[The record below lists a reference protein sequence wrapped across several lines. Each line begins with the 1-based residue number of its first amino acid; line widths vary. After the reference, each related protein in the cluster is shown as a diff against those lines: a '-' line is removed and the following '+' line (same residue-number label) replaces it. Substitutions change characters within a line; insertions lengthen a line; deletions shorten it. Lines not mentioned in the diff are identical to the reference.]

1 MAAGSDEWNFHSQL
15 SPESQ
20 DKVQAMRPVPQVGL
34 VIGTQG
40 QEGQV
45 AIADQFPDEEG
56 SRDALLTRSSVR
68 TVRGPAGLTLIS
80 EHTKAIWTKMLF
92 KSSPS
97 VMETTAS
104 CDFSQNQFSK
114 HKGKTVAGTKLSF

>member
-1 MAAGSDEWNFHSQL
+1 
-15 SPESQ
+15 
-20 DKVQAMRPVPQVGL
+20 MRPVPQVGL

-56 SRDALLTRSSVR
+56 SRDALLTRSYMRSL
-68 TVRGPAGLTLIS
+68 RGPAGLTLIS

-104 CDFSQNQFSK
+104 CDFLKINSPNTQRENCSQYEPFFLTK
-114 HKGKTVAGTKLSF
+114 CVRYVDTVMEAGH